1 MFHPKNNKTL
11 NHNKIK
17 IYIVRY
23 GPKTNKSIIYKQMSV
38 WSLHKNYEDEPTIG
52 YTTQNDKDVPLWTD
66 LFTKISEDILL

>member
-1 MFHPKNNKTL
+1 M
-11 NHNKIK
+11 
-17 IYIVRY
+17 
-23 GPKTNKSIIYKQMSV
+23 SI